1 MRVPWLRPFTKGMGN
16 SKHACGVGIIIMKS
30 EKAIGDVQAQLLDV
44 TTEELVAELE
54 RRAEAGRLEAAEL
67 IEAVK
72 DVQPNDKYKHL
83 VEGKW

>member
-1 MRVPWLRPFTKGMGN
+1 M
-16 SKHACGVGIIIMKS
+16 S
-30 EKAIGDVQAQLLDV
+30 EKAIGDMQALLLDI

-72 DVQPNDKYKHL
+72 DVQPNDKYKNL